1 MSKAELLSSQR
12 KSDYVEEYGGVL
24 KALGDGSYALVDK
37 ELWSLSSSGIL
48 RKEVQTCIPKKAL
61 GAALQWTHDVV
72 GHPGPDSWLWAFE
85 KMFHTPVPDTE
96 WTQKIED
103 MHRTC
108 NECVTNKR
116 NRPSDRGL
124 LGVLPVPHMVNAL
137 LYVDFID
144 RPKCHN
150 YDYALMIVD
159 ALSAFCQGAPCKRTI
174 DGEVVLKLIKHHWIR
189 FYGPP
194 VRIHSD
200 TDIRFKG
207 DSGWYR
213 NVFAAMGV
221 EVSFSQP
228 YRPQSHGLCER
239 MNDEYVEEPR
249 SLRQDIK
256 TSNGVQLNGYVIICM
271 NQKQRGKSGYSRG
284 DVFHGRP
291 TLRLDLPF
299 PHEGNVQVQ
308 DCVKEHNKIA
318 QVVQAHLR
326 KGRPS
331 RFERV
336 HRRRKPAVFNVGDYV
351 PVNRKRFKQLEVPKG
366 AAKDVMWYGP
376 YLVTVVSSG
385 GITARCSPTL
395 GGEVAVAF
403 EFVKRF
409 PFELVDD
416 YGEDT
421 IEEGDT
427 DMLNDDERAAL
438 ADEQDMVANEQDI
451 PFYNQT
457 EMERNGAYHVEQ
469 ILRGQYRQ
477 GWRFLTK

>member
-1 MSKAELLSSQR
+1 
-12 KSDYVEEYGGVL
+12 
-24 KALGDGSYALVDK
+24 
-37 ELWSLSSSGIL
+37 
-48 RKEVQTCIPKKAL
+48 
-61 GAALQWTHDVV
+61 
-72 GHPGPDSWLWAFE
+72 
-85 KMFHTPVPDTE
+85 
-96 WTQKIED
+96 

-108 NECVTNKR
+108 NECVTSKR

-124 LGVLPVPHMVNAL
+124 LVVLQLAHMVNAL

-150 YDYALMIVD
+150 YDYALMIVH
-159 ALSAFCQGAPCKRTI
+159 AQSAFCQVVPCKKTL
-174 DGEVVLKLIKHHWIR
+174 DEEGVLKHIKHDWIR

-200 TDIRFKG
+200 KDICSKG
-207 DSGWYR
+207 DYGWYR
-213 NVFAAMGV
+213 NIFAPMGV

-228 YRPQSHGLCER
+228 YRPLSNGLCER
-239 MNDEYVEEPR
+239 MNGEYQEE
-249 SLRQDIK
+249 LRILGQSIK
-256 TSNGVQLNGYVIICM
+256 ASNCVQLNDYVVICM
-271 NQKQRGKSGYSRG
+271 NHKQRGKSGYSRG
-284 DVFHGRP
+284 DGLHGRP

-308 DCVKEHNKIA
+308 GWVKEQNNIS

-326 KGRPS
+326 KGRAS
-331 RFERV
+331 RFERIN
-336 HRRRKPAVFNVGDYV
+336 RRKKAAVFYAGDYV
-351 PVNRKRFKQLEVPKG
+351 LVSRKRFKQSEVPKG
-366 AAKDVMWYGP
+366 ATKDVMWHGL
-376 YLVTVVSSG
+376 YLVTGVSSG

-395 GGEVAVAF
+395 GGEVPAAF
-403 EFVKRF
+403 ELVKRF

-438 ADEQDMVANEQDI
+438 ADEQDIVANEHDI

-457 EMERNGAYHVEQ
+457 DMERFGAYQVEQ
-469 ILRGQYRQ
+469 ILREQYRQ
-477 GWRFLTK
+477 GWRFLTKWEGFGTSESTWDQFVHSCMMMQS